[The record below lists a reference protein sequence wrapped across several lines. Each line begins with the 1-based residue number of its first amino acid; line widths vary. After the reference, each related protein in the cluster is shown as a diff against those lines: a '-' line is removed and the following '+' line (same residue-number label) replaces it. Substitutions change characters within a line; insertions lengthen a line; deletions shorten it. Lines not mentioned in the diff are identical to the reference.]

1 MSEQQQKL
9 RSSECV
15 HGVQA
20 GVFHQLGFYETVA
33 ASVLDGFLPSW
44 DEFFC
49 DELAG
54 LFCCCSFS
62 QLALSASSKN
72 FFFSFAVIAR

>member
-1 MSEQQQKL
+1 VQVSEQQQKL

-54 LFCCCSFS
+54 WSVL
-62 QLALSASSKN
+62 LL
-72 FFFSFAVIAR
+72 